1 VVKEKWKKRKKYF
14 IDIPLNKSFY
24 RP

>member
-1 VVKEKWKKRKKYF
+1 LVKEKWKKRKKYF